1 MKKSVLV
8 ITIAMLASTALFA
21 GNKKKDKKSK
31 AKTEACAKEKGGSCC
46 SKKEGKTA
54 DVRSGD
60 KKMTTTQMEKS
71 TVGEPQP
78 AVMERVV
85 R

>member
-21 GNKKKDKKSK
+21 GNKKKDKKAK

-54 DVRSGD
+54 DVRSAD
-60 KKMTTTQMEKS
+60 KKGATQLEKS

-78 AVMERVV
+78 GVMERVV